1 MGPLGYNAS
10 RQIDGDWARVSVN
23 SGPQLADPA
32 PYARRDPGDR
42 MTTIPALVQSSF
54 RICMVSRAEAVGIVN
69 ASQSMV
75 NVNGELIEC
84 VESLE

>member
-1 MGPLGYNAS
+1 
-10 RQIDGDWARVSVN
+10 
-23 SGPQLADPA
+23 
-32 PYARRDPGDR
+32 
-42 MTTIPALVQSSF
+42 
-54 RICMVSRAEAVGIVN
+54 MVSRAEAVGIVN